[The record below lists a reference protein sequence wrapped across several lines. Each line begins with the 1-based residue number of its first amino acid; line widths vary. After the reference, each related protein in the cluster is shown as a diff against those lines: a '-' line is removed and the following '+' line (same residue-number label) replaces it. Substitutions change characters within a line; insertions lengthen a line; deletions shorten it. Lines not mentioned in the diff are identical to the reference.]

1 MNKTGLIL
9 FHGFFEHKERHRLNA
24 EWFENLGI
32 NTHLVDLP
40 GHGEGAIEKGDLESW
55 DEVNRTVQD
64 SYKKIESCDT
74 KILFGHSFGGQVAL
88 YSILSGLIAPD
99 YLILSAP
106 TLGDNYP
113 NFVKKLSS
121 GIAKIAPKLR
131 IPSSVNK
138 KNLSTDVDVVNDYF
152 NDPLVF
158 RSMTARYGRE
168 AINLS
173 LIHI

>member
-1 MNKTGLIL
+1 M
-9 FHGFFEHKERHRLNA
+9 
-24 EWFENLGI
+24 
-32 NTHLVDLP
+32 
-40 GHGEGAIEKGDLESW
+40 
-55 DEVNRTVQD
+55 
-64 SYKKIESCDT
+64 
-74 KILFGHSFGGQVAL
+74 FGHSFGGQVAL
-88 YSILSGLIAPD
+88 YSILSGLVDPD

-131 IPSSVNK
+131 IPSIVNK

-158 RSMTARYGRE
+158 RSMTARYGRKG
-168 AINLS
+168 NKYS
-173 LIHI
+173 KFCK